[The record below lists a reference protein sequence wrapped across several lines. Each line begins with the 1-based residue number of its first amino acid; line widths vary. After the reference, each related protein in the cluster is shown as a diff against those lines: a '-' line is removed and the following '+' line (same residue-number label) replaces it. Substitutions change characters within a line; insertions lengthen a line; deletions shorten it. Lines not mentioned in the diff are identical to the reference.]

1 MAACKA
7 RDTITSVS
15 ASEIKPFESRNEDPQ
30 VIAVARALTLRG
42 IARAVWYQDLTLAQ
56 QLREDTTAGA
66 QRIDICHRKISLV
79 DRIAFETEHSAM
91 QLQIAEQ
98 R

>member
-30 VIAVARALTLRG
+30 VIAG
-42 IARAVWYQDLTLAQ
+42 ARAVRRLVRRPHSRSATSRGHHCWG
-56 QLREDTTAGA
+56 TA
-66 QRIDICHRKISLV
+66 HR
-79 DRIAFETEHSAM
+79 H
-91 QLQIAEQ
+91 
-98 R
+98 